1 MPERTMCE
9 IKCFYAPKFKVIN
22 RTLGIGNLEIEYDS
36 FKKNPEKF
44 CFGHFGSKIIVT
56 RSIYL

>member
-1 MPERTMCE
+1 MCE

-44 CFGHFGSKIIVT
+44 CFGHFGSKIIVGE
-56 RSIYL
+56 SLS